1 MKKLTGKVHSVHTGS
16 NNNLGTIEEDVI
28 EVQLDGIKND
38 PHRGYTRKTWVG
50 DKQKEGTIRRNE
62 RQWSAVSLEEIA
74 KISKTMNLSTLIDPS
89 TLGANLCLS
98 GISNFSSLP
107 KGSILKFP
115 SGVELMIE
123 EYNPPCSGM
132 GKRIAEVH
140 TDHSKQKIS
149 NTAFSKA
156 SKLNRGLVGTIETTG
171 KICKGDTVSITVYA
185 HPKWLNN

>member
-1 MKKLTGKVHSVHTGS
+1 
-16 NNNLGTIEEDVI
+16 
-28 EVQLDGIKND
+28 
-38 PHRGYTRKTWVG
+38 
-50 DKQKEGTIRRNE
+50 
-62 RQWSAVSLEEIA
+62 
-74 KISKTMNLSTLIDPS
+74 
-89 TLGANLCLS
+89 
-98 GISNFSSLP
+98 
-107 KGSILKFP
+107 
-115 SGVELMIE
+115 MIE